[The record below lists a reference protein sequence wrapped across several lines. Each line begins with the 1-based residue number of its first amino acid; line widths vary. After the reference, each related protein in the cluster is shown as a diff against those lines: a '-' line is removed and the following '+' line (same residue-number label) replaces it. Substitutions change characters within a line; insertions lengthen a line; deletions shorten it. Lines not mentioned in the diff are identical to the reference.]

1 MRILIITRRNNR
13 IRDMHI
19 STTQLWLWCL
29 VFMTILFFGYLFF
42 DSAKHGVSRKIFP
55 LDNNV
60 ANLESTYE
68 AKLLE
73 LQARLLEAQHNLN
86 ELDAARNQL
95 PHDLNLRDTRQLRPQ
110 GGPLRPARYELL
122 NEGEV
127 YGVRLDRTLQESTV
141 LAHKIKILKSSTTQ
155 NQESLKYIPSTLPL
169 PFKALPSSSPGYRT
183 NPFTQK
189 LAWHDGIDFPADKGT
204 PILSTADGIVKR
216 ANWDDE
222 YGYVVELEH
231 GYNIATRYAHAQAL
245 LVKQGERVKRG
256 QILARVGSTG
266 RSTGPHLHYEILQNG
281 RPLVAAYQRLIT
293 PPSRLIKV
301 NKEGWPL

>member
-1 MRILIITRRNNR
+1 
-13 IRDMHI
+13 MHI

-29 VFMTILFFGYLFF
+29 VFMTIIFSGYLFF
-42 DSAKHGVSRKIFP
+42 ASAKHGVSRRAFP
-55 LDNNV
+55 LENNTV
-60 ANLESTYE
+60 ANSESAYE
-68 AKLLE
+68 SKLLE

-95 PHDLNLRDTRQLRPQ
+95 PHDLNSRGPHQLGPQ
-110 GGPLRPARYELL
+110 GGPLKPARYELL
-122 NEGEV
+122 NEGEI

-141 LAHKIKILKSSTTQ
+141 LAYKIKILKSSLTQ
-155 NQESLKYIPSTLPL
+155 NQEFLKSIPSTLPL
-169 PFKALPSSSPGYRT
+169 PFKALPSSGPGYRT
-183 NPFTQK
+183 DPFTRQ
-189 LAWHDGIDFPADKGT
+189 LAWHDGIDFPAEKGT
-204 PILSTADGIVKR
+204 PVLSTAEGIVKR

-231 GYNIATRYAHAQAL
+231 RHNITTRYAHAQAI

-281 RPLVAAYQRLIT
+281 RPLVVAYQRLIT
-293 PPSRLIKV
+293 PTPRPIKAHE
-301 NKEGWPL
+301 EGWPL

>member
-1 MRILIITRRNNR
+1 MRILIITRRNNH
-13 IRDMHI
+13 IRDVHI

-29 VFMTILFFGYLFF
+29 VFTTIIFFGYLFF
-42 DSAKHGVSRKIFP
+42 ASTKHGGSRKIFS
-55 LDNNV
+55 LENNAA
-60 ANLESTYE
+60 ANSESTYE

-73 LQARLLEAQHNLN
+73 LQARLLEAQHILN
-86 ELDAARNQL
+86 ELDAVRNQL
-95 PHDLNLRDTRQLRPQ
+95 PHDLNLRDARQLRPQ
-110 GGPLRPARYELL
+110 GGPLRPARHELL

-141 LAHKIKILKSSTTQ
+141 LAYKIKILKSSTTQ
-155 NQESLKYIPSTLPL
+155 NQEFLRHISSTLPL
-169 PFKALPSSSPGYRT
+169 PFKALPSSSPGYRID
-183 NPFTQK
+183 PFTQK

-204 PILSTADGIVKR
+204 PVLSTADGIVKR

-231 GYNIATRYAHAQAL
+231 RHNITTRYAHAQAL

-266 RSTGPHLHYEILQNG
+266 RSTGFHLHYEILQNE
-281 RPLVAAYQRLIT
+281 RPLVAAYERLIT
-293 PPSRLIKV
+293 PQTVITP
-301 NKEGWPL
+301 